1 VRGREPENDIC
12 EGSEKAKAGLLCFG
26 VRLRRSPDLPINR
39 SPDLLPDATIQTVFK
54 IALIG
59 LFLLTAAV
67 GQDQQQPP
75 APTPSAQPTAPS
87 PDGKPQVKVNYL
99 NVCTP
104 GKDEEAVINGA
115 LAAVQPKPAFSAD
128 FELSR
133 GRTSLKDAP
142 DAKYVR
148 LRRDFAAESPLLTAQ
163 YSMSTDAT
171 NTVEILVLRP
181 RDPKD
186 FLQVVME
193 DRMSASAAKPLSLLQ
208 VDTPTSRVRVER
220 LNKSSAVLTRCE
232 DVDQSAYE
240 PVFHQAS
247 EIMAQ
252 YRAALGLRTAFRSDL
267 AWLNADAKAAVPA
280 PKRKPAAA
288 KH

>member
-1 VRGREPENDIC
+1 MFR
-12 EGSEKAKAGLLCFG
+12 
-26 VRLRRSPDLPINR
+26 
-39 SPDLLPDATIQTVFK
+39 
-54 IALIG
+54 IALTAV
-59 LFLLTAAV
+59 FLLAAAV
-67 GQDQQQPP
+67 AQDQQPP
-75 APTPSAQPTAPS
+75 AAQPATPSPAAPAQE
-87 PDGKPQVKVNYL
+87 GKPQVKVNYL

-104 GKDEEAVINGA
+104 GTDEETIIKGA
-115 LAAVQPKPAFSAD
+115 LAAVQAKPAFSED

-193 DRMSASAAKPLSLLQ
+193 ARVSAGAAKPLSLLQ
-208 VDTPTSRVRVER
+208 VDTPTSRVRIER
-220 LNKSSAVLTRCE
+220 FNKSSAVLTRCPE
-232 DVDQSAYE
+232 VDQSAYE

-252 YRAALGLRTAFRSDL
+252 YRAALGLRTAFRSDI
-267 AWLNADAKAAVPA
+267 AWLNPAARAAVPG
-280 PKRKPAAA
+280 PKRKPAAG

>member
-1 VRGREPENDIC
+1 MLQPLGRGEN
-12 EGSEKAKAGLLCFG
+12 SNVSLWT
-26 VRLRRSPDLPINR
+26 N
-39 SPDLLPDATIQTVFK
+39 ATIQTVFR
-54 IALIG
+54 IALTA
-59 LFLLTAAV
+59 LFLLAAAV
-67 GQDQQQPP
+67 GQDQQSP

-87 PDGKPQVKVNYL
+87 PVDKPQVKVNYL

-104 GKDEEAVINGA
+104 GTDEQAIINGA
-115 LAAVQPKPAFSAD
+115 LAAVKPKPAFSTD
-128 FELSR
+128 FELSK

-163 YSMSTDAT
+163 YSMSTDTT

-186 FLQVVME
+186 FLQVAME
-193 DRMSASAAKPLSLLQ
+193 DRVSANAAKPLSLLQ
-208 VDTPTSRVRVER
+208 VDTPVSRVRVER
-220 LNKSSAVLTRCE
+220 FNKSSAVLSRCE
-232 DVDQSAYE
+232 EADQSAYE
-240 PVFHQAS
+240 PVFRQAS

-252 YRAALGLRTAFRSDL
+252 YRAALGLRSAFRSDI
-267 AWLNADAKAAVPA
+267 AWLNADAKPVTPA